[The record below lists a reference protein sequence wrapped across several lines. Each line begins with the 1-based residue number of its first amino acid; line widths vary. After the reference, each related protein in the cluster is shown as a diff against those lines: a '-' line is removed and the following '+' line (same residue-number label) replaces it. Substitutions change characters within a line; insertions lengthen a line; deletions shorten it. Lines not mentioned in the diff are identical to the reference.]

1 MPISQSLINEFI
13 KIAGRENI
21 LTEEADLQSYS
32 YDAATADLNPVIP
45 ALVAAPATKEQLGL
59 CVKLA
64 YENGRPI
71 TVRGSGTN
79 LSGASIP
86 EPGDGVVIVT
96 NRLNRILEINET
108 DMYAVVEP
116 GVITAQFAT
125 AAAGRGLFYPPDPGS
140 QSVSTLGGNV
150 ALNAGGLRGLKYG
163 VTKDYIMGMEIFDYR
178 GELVKTGSRTVKYVT
193 GYNMAALMSASEGT
207 LGVFAEII
215 IKLVPPPKAS
225 KAMLVVFDDINKA
238 SEAVAGIIAAR
249 IVPCTLEFLD
259 KNTVKYIEAFTR
271 AGLPVEAEALLLIEV
286 DGGHVQLVEE
296 DAEQVAQ
303 VCRKCGCANIRVASN
318 AEEKNKIWEARRNA
332 LPALAQARPTI
343 ILEDATVPRS
353 KIPEMVAA
361 VNSITKKRNLEVGT
375 FGHAGDGNLHPSIL
389 CDRRNKEEFARV
401 EEAVDEIFDV
411 ALKLQGTLSGEHG
424 IGQAKAK
431 WMEKETNRA
440 TIEFSQNLRRAL
452 DPKMLFNSG
461 KKFV

>member
-1 MPISQSLINEFI
+1 MPISRNIITDFT
-13 KIAGRENI
+13 KIVGKENV
-21 LTEEADLQSYS
+21 LTEEADRQSYS
-32 YDAATADLNPVIP
+32 YDAAVLNPVIP
-45 ALVAAPATKEQLGL
+45 ALVVGPTDKEQLGK

-64 YENGRPI
+64 YDSDLPI

-79 LSGASIP
+79 LSGATIP
-86 EPGDGVVIVT
+86 EQGDGIVILT
-96 NRLNRILEINET
+96 NKLNRILEINET

-116 GVITAQFAT
+116 GVVTAQFA
-125 AAAGRGLFYPPDPGS
+125 AAVAGKGLFYPPDPGS

-163 VTKDYIMGMEIFDYR
+163 VTKDYVMGMEIFDYR
-178 GELVKTGSRTVKYVT
+178 GELIKSGSRTVKYVT
-193 GYNMAALMSASEGT
+193 GYNMPALMAASEGT
-207 LGVFAEII
+207 LGVFADII

-259 KNTVKYIEAFTR
+259 NNTIKYVEAYTK
-271 AGLPVEAEALLLIEV
+271 AGLPVEAAALLLIEV
-286 DGGHVQLVEE
+286 DGGHTQLVEE
-296 DAEQVAQ
+296 DAAQ
-303 VCRKCGCANIRVASN
+303 VTEVCKKCGCTNVRVATN
-318 AEEKNKIWEARRNA
+318 IEEKNKVWEARRNA
-332 LPALAQARPTI
+332 LPALARAKPSTV
-343 ILEDATVPRS
+343 LEDATVPRS

-361 VNSITKKRNLEVGT
+361 VNAIAKKHKLEVGT
-375 FGHAGDGNLHPSIL
+375 FGHAGDGNLHPTIL

-401 EEAVDEIFDV
+401 EAAVDEIFDV
-411 ALKLQGTLSGEHG
+411 ALNLQGTLSGEHG

-440 TIEFSQNLRRAL
+440 TVEFAKNMRRAL
-452 DPKMLFNSG
+452 DPKLLFNAG